1 MMEKQERLTLL
12 RKTQALINVERSL
25 TLTLAKV
32 EPWLS
37 ISSSS
42 SNNNNNTGVG
52 NNNVPATKVGMK
64 RVRPIPTTME
74 EVRHVLAVGRN
85 YASRT
90 SAPAGWNPNAP
101 VVGFSTPN
109 PLPHMLRGGTL
120 AALQLEGAKQEAAEI
135 DLKRKRQQE
144 MELVASAK
152 KKKQKEQAAEEE
164 GQDAANNHNQNKKRK
179 DEEGA
184 NAAAA
189 AAVAKRRLSQQQQ
202 QQQQQRQSIQM
213 KVTSMNLDSS
223 SSSEDDDSD

>member
-135 DLKRKRQQE
+135 DLKRKRQQQ
-144 MELVASAK
+144 MELVAAK

-223 SSSEDDDSD
+223 SSSEDDDDD